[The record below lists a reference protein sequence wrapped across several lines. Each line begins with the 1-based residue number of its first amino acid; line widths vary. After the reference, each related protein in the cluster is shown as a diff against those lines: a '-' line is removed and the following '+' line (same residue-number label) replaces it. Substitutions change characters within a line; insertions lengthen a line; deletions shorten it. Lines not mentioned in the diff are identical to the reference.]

1 MGLLGSRSARDL
13 LEEMPMKD
21 KGEREQEKVG
31 SLQTVVQ
38 GGREGPREGGAGES
52 LRFCLRHE
60 NSLETDTGGDH
71 TTL

>member
-38 GGREGPREGGAGES
+38 GGREGPREGGAV
-52 LRFCLRHE
+52 
-60 NSLETDTGGDH
+60 GGGACYWSAAQGKSCSG
-71 TTL
+71 